1 MDLFWPYLI
10 LILFVFQSKLV
21 EKDAEMERL
30 LEDVASMKIVTQ
42 SLVESGD
49 KALASSD
56 KGPKRFAAVVV
67 ILGLFK

>member
-1 MDLFWPYLI
+1 MDQSWPCLI

-42 SLVESGD
+42 SLLESGD

-56 KGPKRFAAVVV
+56 KGPKRFVY
-67 ILGLFK
+67 ILGLL

>member
-1 MDLFWPYLI
+1 M
-10 LILFVFQSKLV
+10 FQSRLV

-42 SLVESGD
+42 SLLESGD

-56 KGPKRFAAVVV
+56 NGPKRFAY
-67 ILGLFK
+67 ILGLL

>member
-1 MDLFWPYLI
+1 MDQFWPCLI
-10 LILFVFQSKLV
+10 LILFVFQSRLV

-42 SLVESGD
+42 SLLESGD

-56 KGPKRFAAVVV
+56 KAPKRFVF
-67 ILGLFK
+67 IRGLL